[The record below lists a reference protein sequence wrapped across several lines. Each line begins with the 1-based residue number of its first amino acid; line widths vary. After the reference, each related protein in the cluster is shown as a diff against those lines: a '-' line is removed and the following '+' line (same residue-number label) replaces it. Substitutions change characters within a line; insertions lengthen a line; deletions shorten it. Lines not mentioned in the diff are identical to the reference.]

1 MKIRAKILS
10 GFLVVTLIAVII
22 GVVGLVSSETMGK
35 QSRELK
41 LLQQEDSSI
50 VTVLKAHYT
59 WRQGLVET
67 LLTGQEFTGSLDPTK
82 CALGQW
88 FTSEEAQRMTD
99 PQLMEMLKKIEA
111 PHTYI
116 HQEAGKVVD
125 YVKAGDTEKA
135 SEYLQNNIFP
145 KAAEVISILSDMDT
159 RYVELIDEKDQH
171 SIQQA
176 ANTLKVQ
183 VVLILLALIVCI
195 LLALYLSDMISKPLM
210 AITDYMSRASSTGD
224 LSIDPDSA
232 AMIGKLA
239 QGKDELS
246 QLSNASAA
254 FVGRINW
261 VGEIL
266 KSIAGGNLKV
276 EVDLLSDRDE
286 MGSSLK
292 TMTENLNEMF
302 WEIKDTASQV
312 STGSNELAD
321 GAQALAQGATD
332 QAASIEELSGN
343 LTLISEKTNESAD
356 TADKT
361 AQLAETIKENAE
373 IGARQMDEMMAA
385 VKHIS
390 EASQAINNVMKTIDD
405 IAFQTNI
412 LALNAAVE
420 AARAGD
426 AGKGFAVVAEEVRK
440 LAGKSAESAKDTDA
454 MIQNSIEKAELGVR
468 IAGETATSLSEIV
481 AGINE
486 STQLI
491 AGIAKSSVEQSRS
504 LSQITIEIDNVAQVV
519 QQNTATAQQSAA
531 ASEEMNRQAAML
543 QSLISR
549 FEIKE

>member
-1 MKIRAKILS
+1 MNIRAKILS
-10 GFLVVTLIAVII
+10 GFLVVTLITVII
-22 GVVGLVSSETMGK
+22 GAVGLFSSTAMRSK
-35 QSRELK
+35 SFDLNQ
-41 LLQQEDSSI
+41 LQKENDSI
-50 VTVLKAHYT
+50 VAILKAHYT

-88 FTSEEAQRMTD
+88 FSSEEAQRMND
-99 PQLMEMLKKIEA
+99 PQLLEMLKKIEE
-111 PHTYI
+111 PHNYI

-125 YVKAGDTEKA
+125 LVKAGETEEA
-135 SEYLQNNIFP
+135 SVYLRNNIFP
-145 KAAEVISILSDMDT
+145 KASEVINILSDMNV
-159 RYVELIDEKDQH
+159 RYMELITEKDQA
-171 SIQQA
+171 SIRE
-176 ANTLKVQ
+176 ANIMFIFQGVL
-183 VVLILLALIVCI
+183 VVLALLLCI
-195 LLALYLSDMISKPLM
+195 FLALYLSNMISLPLVAM
-210 AITDYMSRASSTGD
+210 STYMSRASSTGD
-224 LSIDPDSA
+224 LSIDPESA
-232 AMIGKLA
+232 AQIGKLS
-239 QGKDELS
+239 QGKDEIS

-254 FVGRINW
+254 FVSRIIT
-261 VGEIL
+261 VSDAM
-266 KSIAGGNLKV
+266 KSIAGGNLRTEV
-276 EVDLLSDRDE
+276 ELLSENDE
-286 MGSSLK
+286 MGKSLC
-292 TMTENLNEMF
+292 TMTDNLNEMF
-302 WEIKDTASQV
+302 AEIKDTASQV
-312 STGSNELAD
+312 SIGSNELAD

-332 QAASIEELSGN
+332 QAASIQELSSN
-343 LTLISEKTNESAD
+343 LTLISEKTKESAE

-491 AGIAKSSVEQSRS
+491 AGIAKSSIEQSNS
-504 LSQITIEIDNVAQVV
+504 LSQVTIEIDNVALVV
-519 QQNTATAQQSAA
+519 QQNTATAKKSAA
-531 ASEEMNRQAAML
+531 ASEQMNRQAAML
-543 QSLISR
+543 QEMVSH
-549 FEIKE
+549 FEVK